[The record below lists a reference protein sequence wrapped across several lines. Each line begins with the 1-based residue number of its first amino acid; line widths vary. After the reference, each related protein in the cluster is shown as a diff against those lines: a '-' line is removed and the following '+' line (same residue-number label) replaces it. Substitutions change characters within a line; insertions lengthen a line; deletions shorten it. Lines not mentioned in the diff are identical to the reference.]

1 MDMEKVQL
9 WFKPGSRYEG
19 AKWMSVYNNRKVRLC
34 GRRNCEICNLDAK
47 EVLRN
52 FHGGKLEVELT
63 FHRTPSF
70 FAPEEY
76 YSGHVVL
83 IPAGEVA
90 ELEADEEIETDYS
103 ALNAIFVVTPQGGI
117 LIDPGST
124 GFGEEEKAILKLVS
138 GRKVLGGIVS
148 HGHLD
153 HWNNMG
159 LVQTR
164 FFMGQIAWELASRH
178 ASFQKDWRLEQALR
192 MASPV
197 TPGQTVVFGNG
208 TQLRVE
214 TFAFP
219 HSIPETM
226 GLVVNGEKARF
237 VHLGDFKFSGMESRQ
252 KAETIA
258 TLSRIAEK
266 GVDILSLNVINA
278 HIEGFTPIEALV
290 VDSFTDLAT
299 KARGRLIVACF
310 ASNQER
316 IRRLVDVAKL
326 LGRPV
331 RFLGAGMRNARDIL
345 RIEETEGNMT
355 KALILVTGCQAEPK
369 SVLWRIAYNQN
380 PPLELEAD
388 DTVAWFSRGIPGNE
402 PAIKE
407 EVVSI
412 SSRVAEVYVN
422 EGEKK
427 QLGLEEYPKVKKA
440 SIHVSGHG
448 AAEDSRLALKI
459 ARPKK
464 VLVWPQTEPQIS
476 AFRKIVKEVEEEL
489 GIRIEILPENQRIIE
504 I

>member
-1 MDMEKVQL
+1 METEKVQL
-9 WFKPGSRYEG
+9 WFKPGSRHEG

-34 GRRNCEICNLDAK
+34 GQRNCEICNLDVR

-52 FHGGKLEVELT
+52 FHGGKLEVKLT

-83 IPAGEVA
+83 VPAGEVA

-164 FFMGQIAWELASRH
+164 FFMGQIAWELASHH
-178 ASFQKDWRLEQALR
+178 ASFQRDWRLEQALR

-226 GLVVNGEKARF
+226 GLVINGDKARF

-258 TLSRIAEK
+258 ILNRIAEK

-278 HIEGFTPIEALV
+278 HIEGFTPLEALV
-290 VDSFTDLAT
+290 VDSLINIIMRA
-299 KARGRLIVACF
+299 KGRVIVACF
-310 ASNQER
+310 ASNLER
-316 IRRLVDVAKL
+316 IRRITDIARL
-326 LGRPV
+326 LQRPV
-331 RFLGAGMRNARDIL
+331 QFLGAGMQNARELLKIGS
-345 RIEETEGNMT
+345 EEGAVERSV
-355 KALILVTGCQAEPK
+355 IFVTGCQAEEK
-369 SVLWRIAYNQN
+369 SVLWRVAEDLN
-380 PPLELEAD
+380 PSLSLEPAD
-388 DTVAWFSRGIPGNE
+388 TLVLSSRCIPGNE
-402 PAIKE
+402 LSIREMVNAI
-407 EVVSI
+407 SP
-412 SSRVAEVYVN
+412 RVARVILN
-422 EGEKK
+422 EEEKT
-427 QLGLEEYPKVKKA
+427 QVGLEDPKVVE
-440 SIHVSGHG
+440 SFIHVSGHG
-448 AAEDSRLALKI
+448 AKEDIRLALEILK
-459 ARPKK
+459 PKK
-464 VLVWPQTEPQIS
+464 VLAWPQTSPQIE
-476 AFRKIVKEVEEEL
+476 AFRAIVEPL
-489 GIRIEILPENQRIIE
+489 GIEILSENQRVVE